1 MTRSRTFLA
10 LLVGLTLAAALPA
23 LAENVIGFTSG
34 VPADTMRPGGTTDI
48 GALRV
53 GFKGFELYDSGSVA
67 AGAAIDSGV
76 LDTSNATILTVY
88 VSKGDTTSR
97 VPTVTFYR
105 SDGTTSIGSVA
116 HAGCAATACQ
126 YNYGITAAGGT
137 VSIGM
142 SLPPKLRFAL
152 ASGGAVAGR
161 VTAVV
166 R

>member
-1 MTRSRTFLA
+1 MGRLRIGLA
-10 LLVGLTLAAALPA
+10 LLAGLALALAAPA
-23 LAENVIGFTSG
+23 IADTLSGFTSG
-34 VPADTMRPGGTTDI
+34 VPADTMRPGGTTDV

-53 GFKGFELYDSGSVA
+53 GFKGFEIYDSGSVA

-88 VSKGDTTSR
+88 VSKGDATSR

-105 SDGTTSIGSVA
+105 ADGTTSIGSVA
-116 HAGCAATACQ
+116 HAGCAATSCTYA
-126 YNYGITAAGGT
+126 YGLLAQNTTASLGIA
-137 VSIGM
+137 
-142 SLPPKLRFAL
+142 LPPKLRFAL